1 MMIITFL
8 VFESYVLWEW
18 VIDGALEVLWKQ
30 NTVVDSQEARYMY
43 YTLICTLP
51 LNIGKNKESIGW
63 VYF

>member
-18 VIDGALEVLWKQ
+18 VIDGALEVLLKQ
-30 NTVVDSQEARYMY
+30 NTVVDSQEARYTY
-43 YTLICTLP
+43 YTLIYTL
-51 LNIGKNKESIGW
+51 LLHIRKNKESIGW